1 MSQQH
6 VEKNVQKYLNENCIR
21 LNPSE
26 KKLQDQ
32 INREIVSTQNQ
43 CCTADCGQLMRVL
56 IRGTNAARCLEIGCG
71 MTTLSMAMAMQN
83 EGKLVTI
90 NNLERTVTPQMK
102 NIWKEAG
109 VDTKINV
116 RLGETMEQIDKLC
129 REPGMGCG
137 KWDLIVINNVDR
149 NIKNVVDKCLGMLR
163 PNGMLLVNHV
173 LWNGNVLN
181 ESLVDNDTKAIRDL
195 NKSLRDNQAIEVCT
209 LPIGDGLTIC
219 TKI

>member
-1 MSQQH
+1 MKISLSLKQKKISKMMSQQH

-109 VDTKINV
+109 VDTKVNFYVKNFTIHLKVDQLIN
-116 RLGETMEQIDKLC
+116 
-129 REPGMGCG
+129 
-137 KWDLIVINNVDR
+137 
-149 NIKNVVDKCLGMLR
+149 
-163 PNGMLLVNHV
+163 
-173 LWNGNVLN
+173 
-181 ESLVDNDTKAIRDL
+181 L
-195 NKSLRDNQAIEVCT
+195 NK
-209 LPIGDGLTIC
+209 
-219 TKI
+219 